1 MTLYRDGERF
11 RRALLLHERQAAN
24 AMVRAYGQSW
34 KRINKRL
41 TTLLDQLAAAQAS
54 GQPVSLAWLFQQQRL
69 QTLQAQ
75 IERELRRYAR
85 YAEPEIVKLQREA
98 VASAQRAAEV
108 DTMAALGTPPP
119 GIAMASVKAGWTR
132 LSREALTDL
141 VGYSSDGTPLRALL
155 DGLGVEASQAV
166 RDALITGM
174 ATGENPRS
182 IARRIKGEFGG
193 NLVRALRVSRTE
205 TMRAYRAAAVR
216 SYRANSDVVK
226 GWIWNA
232 AVRGPTAMRT
242 CAACWAKHG
251 STHTLDE
258 ELEDHPNG
266 RCSRS
271 PWVKTWAEMGF
282 SGVKEREP
290 MQTGEQMFAKLTPAQ
305 QDAIL
310 GKAGGAAYRGK
321 AVTLSDFATTK
332 TSAKWGTHVQRK
344 SLRGALGPEEARRW
358 AESLKE

>member
-75 IERELRRYAR
+75 IERELLHYAS
-85 YAEPEIVKLQREA
+85 YAEPKIAKLQREA

-141 VGYSSDGTPLRALL
+141 VGYSSDGTPLRQLL
-155 DGLGVEASQAV
+155 DSLGVEASQAV

-182 IARRIKGEFGG
+182 IARRVKEAFGG
-193 NLVRALRVSRTE
+193 DLVRALRVSRTE
-205 TMRAYRAAAVR
+205 VMRSYRTAAVR

-232 AVRGPTAMRT
+232 ACDART

-251 STHTLDE
+251 STHDFTE
-258 ELEDHPNG
+258 ELQDHPNG
-266 RCSRS
+266 RCSRA
-271 PWVKTWAEMGF
+271 PAVKTWAELGF
-282 SGVKEREP
+282 EGVDEKAP
-290 MQTGEQMFAKLTPAQ
+290 PQTGAERFAKLTPAE
-305 QDAIL
+305 QDGIL
-310 GKAGGAAYRGK
+310 GRAGGAAYRAQ
-321 AVTLSDFATTK
+321 AVTLEDFATTK
-332 TSAKWGTHVQRK
+332 LSSAWGEHVQRK
-344 SLRGALGPEEARRW
+344 SLKGVLGPEEAKRW